1 MRNHRAFNVVAEI
14 EYINED
20 LETIHS
26 GIGPDNGDLN
36 AALVVSP
43 DFRQYL
49 HDNLDEWLDKSD
61 GTGIFYV
68 TGDPEQF
75 LKSYVE
81 KVGGTY
87 SIEKV
92 LNDRIDFLAAE
103 IDQLRRQMTFHA
115 RAHGAGGYW
124 QKN

>member
-1 MRNHRAFNVVAEI
+1 MRNHTAFNVVAEI

-26 GIGPDNGDLN
+26 DIGPMGGDLN
-36 AALVVSP
+36 ASLTVSP

-61 GTGIFYV
+61 GTGIFYI

-75 LKSYVE
+75 LKGPPRE
-81 KVGGTY
+81 
-87 SIEKV
+87 EA
-92 LNDRIDFLAAE
+92 LNDRIDRLETAVAW
-103 IDQLRRQMTFHA
+103 LKRQMAASWRVHDHPVW
-115 RAHGAGGYW
+115 RDRR
-124 QKN
+124 NRD